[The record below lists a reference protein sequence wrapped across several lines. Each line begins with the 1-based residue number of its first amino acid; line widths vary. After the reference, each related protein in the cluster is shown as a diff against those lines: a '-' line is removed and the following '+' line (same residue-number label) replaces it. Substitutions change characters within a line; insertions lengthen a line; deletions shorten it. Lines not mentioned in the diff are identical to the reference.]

1 MKSVLV
7 LGGAGG
13 VGRYAVRVLRD
24 DPVVDRIVVAD
35 RDLELCTAFCREQ
48 GPKVVPL
55 ALDVSD
61 PSALVAAM
69 HDTDLVMSCVG
80 PFFRFGVAVLSAAI
94 EAGRSYVDICDDPE
108 PTLAMLEL
116 DARARERG
124 ISALV
129 GMGITP
135 GVSNLLAVLAAREL
149 DETLELVT
157 GWDLA
162 AALPETIGPE
172 PSAATLHGVEQLSGH
187 IRVFRDGEFVD
198 EPPIDKRVL
207 DVPGLG
213 RRQAYTIGHPEPV
226 TLPRTFPGLRACRNV
241 FTAPLDTVVALRAL
255 RFFVDRGILGART
268 AARWAERFEGPGGKT
283 PRLADLL
290 ADARRRGTM
299 SLPPIF
305 ALAHGVRA
313 GQPASVLVT
322 LASAPAGGLGGTT
335 GVPLAVAAGMML
347 RGEIER
353 CGVFAPEAGVDPIR
367 FLDRLAPLCDPP
379 RASCAGLAVTVRSWE
394 STRLLEA
401 LAVQLEASSGLDRKP

>member
-187 IRVFRDGEFVD
+187 IRVFREESSSTSRPSTSASSTSRASVD
-198 EPPIDKRVL
+198 AKPTPSVIPSRSRFRARSRASARAGTSSPPTRHRRRAACAPVLRRPRDPRRAHRRAVGGALRRPRRQDPSPRRSPRRRPSTRHDVAAADLRVGPRSPRWAAGFGARDARL
-207 DVPGLG
+207 RTG
-213 RRQAYTIGHPEPV
+213 RRARWHDRRSAGGRRRHDAARRDRAMRRVRTRGGRGPDPI
-226 TLPRTFPGLRACRNV
+226 PRSARP
-241 FTAPLDTVVALRAL
+241 ALR
-255 RFFVDRGILGART
+255 
-268 AARWAERFEGPGGKT
+268 
-283 PRLADLL
+283 
-290 ADARRRGTM
+290 
-299 SLPPIF
+299 S
-305 ALAHGVRA
+305 
-313 GQPASVLVT
+313 
-322 LASAPAGGLGGTT
+322 
-335 GVPLAVAAGMML
+335 
-347 RGEIER
+347 
-353 CGVFAPEAGVDPIR
+353 
-367 FLDRLAPLCDPP
+367 P